1 VANPLVRSTVQEIL
15 RKRVSLRQYA
25 ERPIKDEDKKA
36 IIEAAMR
43 APTAGNMMM
52 YSMII
57 VSDQDLK
64 QRLSE
69 TCDHQPFIAKA
80 PLVIVFFAD
89 LQRWFDYY
97 NDSGVKEFCNDQG
110 MDFTGPDEADLLLAS
125 SDALI
130 AAQNTVI
137 SAEALGIGSCYIGD
151 IMENYETHKELFN
164 LSPYVFPISMLCY
177 GYYSEG
183 ERPKPRERF
192 DSQFIVSENKYNR
205 LTEKEREAMFSH
217 RAKGFNPQ
225 NSIGA
230 KNIGQWIYARK
241 TGADFSAEMAR
252 SVRIAMN
259 HWRGESL
266 VHHEGGIMCTKCL

>member
-1 VANPLVRSTVQEIL
+1 MDNTLERSSVQEIL
-15 RKRVSLRQYA
+15 RKRVSLRKYA
-25 ERPIKDEDKKA
+25 ELPIKPEDKEA

-57 VSDQDLK
+57 VSDQDIK

-80 PLVIVFFAD
+80 PLVIVFLAD

-97 NDSGVKEFCNDQG
+97 HDSGVKDFCNDQG
-110 MDFTGPDEADLLLAS
+110 MDFTGPDEADLLLAG

-151 IMENYETHKELFN
+151 IMENYETHREMFN
-164 LSPYVFPISMLCY
+164 LPPYVFPISMLCY
-177 GYYSEG
+177 GYYPEG

-192 DSQFIVSENKYNR
+192 DSQFIVSENKYKR
-205 LTEKEREAMFSH
+205 LTGKDREAMFSH

-225 NSIGA
+225 NIRGA
-230 KNIGQWIYARK
+230 KNMGQWIYARK
-241 TGADFSAEMAR
+241 TGADFSIEMAR
-252 SVRIAMN
+252 SVRVAMN
-259 HWRGESL
+259 DWRGKPL
-266 VHHEGGIMCTKCL
+266 T

>member
-1 VANPLVRSTVQEIL
+1 VDNTRREISVQEIL
-15 RKRVSLRQYA
+15 RNRISLRQYA
-25 ERPIKDEDKKA
+25 ELPIKHEDKNA

-80 PLVIVFFAD
+80 PLVIVFLAD

-97 NDSGVKEFCNDQG
+97 QDSGVEDFCSDQG
-110 MDFTGPDEADLLLAS
+110 MEFTEPDEADLLLAS

-164 LSPYVFPISMLCY
+164 LPPYVFPISMLCY
-177 GYYSEG
+177 GYYPEG

-192 DSQFIVSENKYNR
+192 NSQFIVSENTYNR
-205 LTEKEREAMFSH
+205 LTEKEREAMFSR

-225 NSIGA
+225 NAMGA
-230 KNIGQWIYARK
+230 KNMGQWIYARK
-241 TGADFSAEMAR
+241 TGAEFSVEMAR
-252 SVRIAMN
+252 SVRVAMN
-259 HWRGESL
+259 NWCGKYI
-266 VHHEGGIMCTKCL
+266 EGKQKLK